1 MSVGLR
7 GTETSKGKKSRHD
20 DIKPLNILH
29 DTSFQ
34 LVSIQI
40 SKIEI

>member
-1 MSVGLR
+1 MNVGLR
-7 GTETSKGKKSRHD
+7 GTETSKRKKSRHD

-34 LVSIQI
+34 LVSVQL
-40 SKIEI
+40 SKIDI